1 MTLRFWV
8 APKLAYIL
16 FAFSYDDKELTYI
29 N

>member
-1 MTLRFWV
+1 V